1 MLTVAGTASCY
12 PIITTLLKAVSLTA
26 LGFAF
31 MPKQEIEALS
41 FDSDQQEKFNAAIL
55 YSRILASPEI
65 NLVKMRRS
73 TPFLTSKL
81 KFTKL
86 VGIEFVD
93 QVYTTKNSFKN
104 NILISAVAFHQ
115 LKALNNILDN
125 CDFKS
130 DKQLTNDILS
140 YRDRSGLNL
149 LNHVCGNRGTIG
161 DNLSNKIID
170 IYVEN
175 LDKKTL
181 LESLDKFVLTLPPE
195 QFKKIADK
203 VGIENLQKIGTN
215 ITKQD
220 IKRKISTY
228 HSPNIFLKKNGKG
241 YEQNT
246 LMNKIESHPLAL
258 KTMIEMG
265 YGVQITPE
273 IASKFDQIEF
283 AITGKPGVYTT
294 TGDTFS
300 GKLPDIYTYKAL
312 SYANKKE
319 MLKYYEPK
327 TVLSNFLENSKANKK
342 YLAQQKNSFSA
353 TRMEAG
359 KPSPAPSSP
368 QVSSEKPGK
377 EL

>member
-1 MLTVAGTASCY
+1 MLTVAGTASFS

-65 NLVKMRRS
+65 DLVKMRRS

-93 QVYTTKNSFKN
+93 QVYTTNNSFKN

-115 LKALNNILDN
+115 LKAINNILDN

-140 YRDRSGLNL
+140 YLDRSGLNL

-181 LESLDKFVLTLPPE
+181 LESLS
-195 QFKKIADK
+195 
-203 VGIENLQKIGTN
+203 LQY
-215 ITKQD
+215 
-220 IKRKISTY
+220 SA
-228 HSPNIFLKKNGKG
+228 FF
-241 YEQNT
+241 
-246 LMNKIESHPLAL
+246 
-258 KTMIEMG
+258 
-265 YGVQITPE
+265 
-273 IASKFDQIEF
+273 ASNRS
-283 AITGKPGVYTT
+283 
-294 TGDTFS
+294 FS
-300 GKLPDIYTYKAL
+300 I
-312 SYANKKE
+312 
-319 MLKYYEPK
+319 
-327 TVLSNFLENSKANKK
+327 
-342 YLAQQKNSFSA
+342 NSFG
-353 TRMEAG
+353 TDLRI
-359 KPSPAPSSP
+359 
-368 QVSSEKPGK
+368 
-377 EL
+377 LIYN

>member
-1 MLTVAGTASCY
+1 MLSLAGTASFS
-12 PIITTLLKAVSLTA
+12 PSITTLLKAVSLTA
-26 LGFAF
+26 LRFAF

-41 FDSDQQEKFNAAIL
+41 FDSDQQEKFNAAML
-55 YSRILASPEI
+55 YSRILASPKI
-65 NLVKMRRS
+65 DLLKMRRS

-93 QVYTTKNSFKN
+93 QVYTTNNSFKN

-130 DKQLTNDILS
+130 DKHLTKDILS
-140 YRDRSGLNL
+140 YRDSSGLNL
-149 LNHVCGNRGTIG
+149 LNHVCGNRGAIG
-161 DNLSNKIID
+161 NNLSNRIID

-215 ITKQD
+215 ITKKD
-220 IKRKISTY
+220 IKKKISTY
-228 HSPNIFLKKNGKG
+228 HSPNIFFKKNGNG
-241 YEQNT
+241 YEQKT
-246 LMNKIESHPLAL
+246 LMNSIETNPLSL
-258 KTMIEMG
+258 KAMIQMG

-273 IASKFDQIEF
+273 IEEKFKKIGF
-283 AITGKPGVYTT
+283 ATKEKSNVYIT

-300 GKLPDIYTYKAL
+300 GKLPDINTYKIL
-312 SYANKKE
+312 SDENKKK
-319 MLKYYEPK
+319 MLEYYENETALGDFSK
-327 TVLSNFLENSKANKK
+327 NLKANKE
-342 YLAQQKNSFSA
+342 YLAQQKTSFSA
-353 TRMEAG
+353 RRVGDKE
-359 KPSPAPSSP
+359 PSPTTSSP
-368 QVSSEKPGK
+368 KVSSKKSKK